1 MEIGSEFETDES
13 LIGGSKNNIVFL
25 DDKNI
30 FMFSGRTCI
39 DYILKDIKISYKD
52 VKKAYLPRYCCQ
64 SMIHPFVDN
73 DIECKFYSLNDDL
86 TKAELDNV
94 DDCQIILIMGNYF
107 GFNHNLYDYKQ
118 LKKIQSKG
126 KIVIEDCTH
135 SLFSEQRYENS
146 DYRFASIR
154 KWLPV
159 VSGAIC
165 MKKDNFLYHPNL
177 GKPDKR
183 MLKLKQ
189 EAMCEKKSYINNETL
204 CKESYLKKFEYF
216 NEYLVSNYKLYGID
230 DYSKEIIK
238 TFDFD
243 ALKKQRIKNAKFLI
257 DAINNIDSTLL
268 VYKQLQKDDCPLFV
282 PIKTKHRDKLK
293 KALIHERIYC
303 PSHWPKPSIK
313 ENHNLYDTE
322 LSLVCDQRYDIE
334 DMNRIIECISKCNNF
349 IEDK

>member
-39 DYILKDIKISYKD
+39 DYILKDIKIAYKD

-64 SMIHPFVDN
+64 SMIDPFVDN

-107 GFNHNLYDYKQ
+107 GFNQNLYDYKQ

-238 TFDFD
+238 IFDFD

-293 KALIHERIYC
+293 KALIHVHLIGR
-303 PSHWPKPSIK
+303 
-313 ENHNLYDTE
+313 NQ
-322 LSLVCDQRYDIE
+322 V
-334 DMNRIIECISKCNNF
+334 
-349 IEDK
+349 